1 MSISS
6 APSPVIGRAVMSD
19 PVVDAKLAKRFVM
32 VCGAVPLL
40 LLAWDAQHHQLGVNS
55 ANFAIHTTGLVG
67 LVLLTLSLVITPLRH
82 LTGQTWLVAA
92 RRNLGVLGFA
102 YIGTHFLLFFGIDR
116 AASISSTLEEIVTRK
131 YLWFGTAALV
141 IMIPLAITSTDAMI
155 TRLGPKRWKLLHRT
169 AYLAVLGGVIH
180 YYLLV
185 KADVTKPFI
194 FTVAFSG
201 LMLFRV
207 VDAGIK
213 KLRPPVKK
221 QRNFWAGEVV
231 VKSITQ
237 ETHDVKTFR
246 FELPAGGSLPFH
258 HTAGQYLNITLP
270 ISGKNVK
277 RSYTISSSPRPEYV
291 EISVKRAPAGYG
303 SHYLH
308 DKVVVGDRIKISAPG
323 GKFHFP
329 GVTGA
334 HADKRVVLLAGGVGI
349 TPMMSVIRSLT
360 ANKWKCDIYLV
371 FGVRTRDD
379 VIFAAEI
386 KAIAAANPNLHVTLH
401 YSSEHG
407 HITAQT
413 FRTAIPDF
421 THGPVMMCGPGP
433 MMAAMRTVLVGM
445 GIPNAEI
452 HEEAFIS
459 PTAPAEGD
467 VGGGDASEID
477 AEATRAYQF
486 KRAKKAVELPGGL
499 SVLEAAEEA
508 GVEIPFDCRSGICGQ
523 CKCTL
528 VSGRVV
534 MESTD
539 ALTLKD
545 RANNVVLACQAIPVS
560 DVVID
565 V

>member
-1 MSISS
+1 
-6 APSPVIGRAVMSD
+6 VTGRAVVPD
-19 PVVDAKLAKRFVM
+19 PIVDAKLAKRFVM
-32 VCGAVPLL
+32 ICALVPLL
-40 LLAWDAQHHQLGVNS
+40 LLWWDAFHHQLGVNS
-55 ANFAIHTTGLVG
+55 VNFAIRTTGLFG
-67 LVLLTLSLVITPLRH
+67 LLMLTLSLVVTPLRR
-82 LTGQTWLVAA
+82 LTGATWLVAA
-92 RRNLGVLGFA
+92 RRNLGVMGFVYIALHFTIFFA
-102 YIGTHFLLFFGIDR
+102 YDR
-116 AASISSTLEEIVTRK
+116 AMSVSSTLEEIVTRK
-131 YLWFGTAALV
+131 YLWFGTASLV
-141 IMIPLAITSTDAMI
+141 TMIPLAITSTDAMI

-169 AYLAVLGGVIH
+169 AYLVVLGGVIH

-201 LMLFRV
+201 LMLFRI
-207 VDAGIK
+207 VDTGSK
-213 KLRPPVKK
+213 KLRPPPPKPK
-221 QRNFWAGEVV
+221 RNFWSGELV

-246 FELPAGGSLPFH
+246 FALPDGGPLPFH
-258 HTAGQYLNITLP
+258 HAAGQYLNIALP
-270 ISGKNVK
+270 IEGKTVK
-277 RSYTISSSPRPEYV
+277 RSYTISSSPMPDYV

-329 GVTGA
+329 GVTGT

-360 ANKWKCDIYLV
+360 ANKWKGDMYLV

-379 VIFAAEI
+379 VIFADEI
-386 KAIAAANPNLHVTLH
+386 KALAAANPNVHVTLH
-401 YSSEHG
+401 YSTEHG
-407 HITAQT
+407 HITADVLNK
-413 FRTAIPDF
+413 AVPDF

-433 MMAAMRTVLVGM
+433 MMVAMRKTLVGM

-452 HEEAFIS
+452 HEEAFVS
-459 PTAPAEGD
+459 PSTPKEGD

-477 AEATRAYQF
+477 PEATRAYSF
-486 KRAKKAVELPGGL
+486 KRAKKSVELPGGL
-499 SVLEAAEEA
+499 TVLEAAEDA
-508 GVEIPFDCRSGICGQ
+508 GIEIPFDCRSGICGQ

-539 ALTLKD
+539 ALTTKD
-545 RANNVVLACQAIPVS
+545 RAANIVLACQAIPVS
-560 DVVID
+560 DIVVD